1 MRPLGAEDEGSPPDG
16 GKWFYA
22 AFLWRFAKVWVA
34 KGRFGWA
41 KEAFQMLMCC
51 SSETGMAEHSGSLA
65 LLRPLRSEG
74 GVSALRS
81 AHNKSLQLDVGFAA
95 AAELWR

>member
-1 MRPLGAEDEGSPPDG
+1 MQPLGAEHEGAPPDG
-16 GKWFYA
+16 GKRFCA

-34 KGRFGWA
+34 KGRFGWT
-41 KEAFQMLMCC
+41 KEAFPMLLCC
-51 SSETGMAEHSGSLA
+51 SSEAGLAEHGESLA
-65 LLRPLRSEG
+65 LLRPLRG
-74 GVSALRS
+74 KCGVSALRS

>member
-1 MRPLGAEDEGSPPDG
+1 MQPLGAEHDREPPDG
-16 GKWFYA
+16 GKRFCA
-22 AFLWRFAKVWVA
+22 AFSWRFAKVWAA

-51 SSETGMAEHSGSLA
+51 SSESGMAEHGESLA
-65 LLRPLRSEG
+65 LLRPLRG
-74 GVSALRS
+74 KCGVSALRS